1 MRLSG
6 GQGAKL
12 WAAKATG
19 GRWVMGGTAQA
30 CTLRAAGLVACNAAS
45 PCQQH
50 WSSTCQHNSQQ
61 PTDEDGDEAGGG
73 SIGASIR
80 AVGARQ
86 GALGNHHAAQ
96 GGSEWPS
103 GMSGV
108 RTAEA
113 GDAAVGWP
121 SASSTWESLAHQ
133 ESMCTAFHS
142 ARTCLFRQIVW
153 PHPGLPAP
161 AICPTRSL
169 VGQGDQD
176 SSARGVAEHDS
187 CAPVAEGA

>member
-1 MRLSG
+1 MAQRKPAHRGRRARWPAHCSVPLPRL
-6 GQGAKL
+6 K
-12 WAAKATG
+12 
-19 GRWVMGGTAQA
+19 
-30 CTLRAAGLVACNAAS
+30 
-45 PCQQH
+45 QH
-50 WSSTCQHNSQQ
+50 VPTQHNSQQ

-161 AICPTRSL
+161 AICPMLSL
-169 VGQGDQD
+169 VGQGDQEGG
-176 SSARGVAEHDS
+176 ARGVAEHDG
-187 CAPVAEGA
+187 CAPVAEGAWQGGGREGGWETRLDLQPV